1 MTAQVWPEA
10 TKWNLLQ
17 LGTMPAWVGTGVVTP
32 LPAEVVVVVV
42 RGGGS
47 TPMMETQA

>member
-1 MTAQVWPEA
+1 MTAQVWAEA

-17 LGTMPAWVGTGVVTP
+17 LETMPTWVGTGVVTP
-32 LPAEVVVVVV
+32 LPADVVVVAG
-42 RGGGS
+42 GGGS